1 MTRMW
6 TPPGL
11 ASLTSNR
18 GRGAPKRQCMAR
30 PRLRCR
36 GAAVMSLDVAL
47 PGTWTCSGQ
56 SFRTT
61 VTPEGHCRY

>member
-18 GRGAPKRQCMAR
+18 GWWQSGPVLSYVR
-30 PRLRCR
+30 PLDAALVGCGPVRCPQLRYHFLC
-36 GAAVMSLDVAL
+36 
-47 PGTWTCSGQ
+47 
-56 SFRTT
+56 
-61 VTPEGHCRY
+61 